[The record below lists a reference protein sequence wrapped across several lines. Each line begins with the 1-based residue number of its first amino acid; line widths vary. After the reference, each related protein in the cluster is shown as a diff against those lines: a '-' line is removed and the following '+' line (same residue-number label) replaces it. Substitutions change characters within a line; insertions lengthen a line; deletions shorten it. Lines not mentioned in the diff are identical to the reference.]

1 MNHTIVVRISP
12 RRWAKATL
20 TDVIGGIP
28 SYTVAR
34 PVFDNSV
41 EALSVARTE
50 RKLSNTRRAKG
61 AGKETRMS
69 GDTQGG
75 GTPDAGAEQEGATTS
90 PTEQATEPTAPAGG
104 ESDQQQ

>member
-41 EALSVARTE
+41 EALSAARAE
-50 RKLSNTRRAKG
+50 RKQFSTRRAKG

-69 GDTQGG
+69 DTQG
-75 GTPDAGAEQEGATTS
+75 EGAPAAGGEPEDAATGTA
-90 PTEQATEPTAPAGG
+90 EQATETTPPAA
-104 ESDQQQ
+104 ESEEK